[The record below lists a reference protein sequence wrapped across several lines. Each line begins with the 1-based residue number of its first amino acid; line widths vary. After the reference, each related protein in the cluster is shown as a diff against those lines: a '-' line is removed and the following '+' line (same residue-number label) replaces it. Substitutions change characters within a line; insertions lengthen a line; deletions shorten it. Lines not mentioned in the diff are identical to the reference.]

1 MIGARMGLGA
11 VWISAM
17 SVAEAGSVCGSDA
30 VHVLESEYDAR
41 SSMSMKLVD
50 ILATVKP
57 PKGVVWLVAALD
69 ER

>member
-1 MIGARMGLGA
+1 MIGARSGLGA

-17 SVAEAGSVCGSDA
+17 SVAEAGSVCGADA
-30 VHVLESEYDAR
+30 VHVLESEYDA
-41 SSMSMKLVD
+41 SSSTSMETVG
-50 ILATVKP
+50 ILAAVKP